1 MSQKKW
7 KFNVIDVI
15 AVVLILAVA
24 VFIATKV
31 GGKITGGSSDMV
43 PIRYTVLA
51 EAQPAAIAESVQD
64 YIPGSL
70 MASGTRYDIQVV
82 DVQSQP
88 TLVLGPDGTWVED
101 PNHVDLTFTVEGQI
115 EKADVLVATAGTQE
129 IRIGKEIIL
138 KTEYLEFEEAVVT
151 SVEYPSADSAQ

>member
-1 MSQKKW
+1 MSQKKR

-15 AVVLILAVA
+15 AVVLIVAVA
-24 VFIATKV
+24 VFLATKI
-31 GGKITGGSSDMV
+31 GGKVSGESEMV

-51 EAQPAAIAESVQD
+51 EERPAAVAEAVEE
-64 YIPGSL
+64 YIPGNL

-88 TLVLGPDGTWVED
+88 SMVLGPDGTWVED
-101 PNHVDLTFTVEGQI
+101 PNHVDLTFTVEGQV

-129 IRIGKEIIL
+129 IRIGKKVIL
-138 KTEYLEFEEAVVT
+138 KTEYLEFEDAIVT
-151 SVEYPSADSAQ
+151 SVEYPSTVDSAE

>member
-15 AVVLILAVA
+15 AVVLIVAVA
-24 VFIATKV
+24 VFLATKI
-31 GGKITGGSSDMV
+31 GGKVSGESEMV
-43 PIRYTVLA
+43 SIRYTVLA
-51 EAQPAAIAESVQD
+51 EGQPADVAEAVEA
-64 YIPGSL
+64 YIPGNL

-88 TLVLGPDGTWVED
+88 SMVLGPDGTWVED
-101 PNHVDLTFTVEGQI
+101 PNHVDLTFTVEGQV

-129 IRIGKEIIL
+129 IRIGKKIIL
-138 KTEYLEFEEAVVT
+138 KTEYLEFEDAIVT
-151 SVEYPSADSAQ
+151 SVEYPSSGDTAQ

>member
-7 KFNVIDVI
+7 KFNVIDII
-15 AVVLILAVA
+15 AVVLIVAVA
-24 VFIATKV
+24 VFLATKI
-31 GGKITGGSSDMV
+31 GGKVSGESEIV

-51 EAQPAAIAESVQD
+51 EERPAAVAEAVEE
-64 YIPGSL
+64 YIPGNL

-88 TLVLGPDGTWVED
+88 SMVLGPDGTWVED
-101 PNHVDLTFTVEGQI
+101 PNHVDLTFTVEGQV

-129 IRIGKEIIL
+129 IRIGKKVIL
-138 KTEYLEFEEAVVT
+138 KTEYLEFEDAIVT
-151 SVEYPSADSAQ
+151 SVEYPSTVDSAE

>member
-7 KFNVIDVI
+7 KFNVIDII
-15 AVVLILAVA
+15 AVVLIVAVA
-24 VFIATKV
+24 VFLATKI
-31 GGKITGGSSDMV
+31 GGKVSGESEIV

-51 EAQPAAIAESVQD
+51 EERPAAVAEAN
-64 YIPGSL
+64 L

-88 TLVLGPDGTWVED
+88 SMVLGPDGTWVED
-101 PNHVDLTFTVEGQI
+101 PNHVDLTFTVEGQV

-129 IRIGKEIIL
+129 IRIGKKVIL
-138 KTEYLEFEEAVVT
+138 KTEYLEFEDAIVT
-151 SVEYPSADSAQ
+151 SVEYPSTVDSAE